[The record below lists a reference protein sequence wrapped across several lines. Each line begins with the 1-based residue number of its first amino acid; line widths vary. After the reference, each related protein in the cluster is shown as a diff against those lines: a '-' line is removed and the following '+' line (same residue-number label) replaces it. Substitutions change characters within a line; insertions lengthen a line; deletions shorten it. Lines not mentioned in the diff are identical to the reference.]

1 MATNFEFI
9 KRVSAIDVN
18 SVDITDCFTDKYSV
32 YEVHFKT
39 NNASNSTN
47 IDMRLLDNTNTAV
60 TTTTYQMAGE
70 DFNWS
75 AGYSEVR
82 RSNDT
87 GWLNVGAVSSD
98 VGEGATGTIRIYNP
112 QDSGQHTFATSE
124 MSGWNTT
131 STARG
136 RKNSYV
142 EETAQQYK
150 GMQFFIVAN
159 ASYTTDIEIIVY
171 GVKQ

>member
-1 MATNFEFI
+1 M
-9 KRVSAIDVN
+9 
-18 SVDITDCFTDKYSV
+18 
-32 YEVHFKT
+32 
-39 NNASNSTN
+39 
-47 IDMRLLDNTNTAV
+47 
-60 TTTTYQMAGE
+60 
-70 DFNWS
+70 
-75 AGYSEVR
+75 
-82 RSNDT
+82 
-87 GWLNVGAVSSD
+87 SSD
-98 VGEGATGTIRIYNP
+98 SGEGATGTIRIYNP
-112 QDSGQHTFATSE
+112 QNDGQHTFATSE